1 MFNFNVYTT
10 IPTEY
15 LETMLEAAKAL
26 GCDKA
31 QQYAIEDELYR
42 RSVQPVEC
50 GYCKGGA
57 DENVTY
63 CPVCEGSGVEPA

>member
-15 LETMLEAAKAL
+15 LETMLKTAKAE
-26 GCDKA
+26 
-31 QQYAIEDELYR
+31 QYAIEDELYR
-42 RSVQPVEC
+42 RSVQPVAC

-57 DENVTY
+57 DENVIF